1 MTPST
6 PPKGSLEELFRHHL
20 LESEA
25 AAVRPRPQVWEQI
38 DNSLLLAQNEKYR
51 RRLLAYRWAMA
62 ASLLLASLA
71 GGGWW
76 RSQHNAAQAPSLA
89 QATRQPGRVPQP
101 TGVTPTLSTP
111 TPSAIDQTATLSA
124 SATSATAS
132 GPLANVASY
141 RALMT
146 SGHAPR
152 RASRA
157 FSMAAGPTDEFAL
170 TERQAHSTRLA
181 DGAGNI
187 MPASRNEPATSATL
201 AALATGSQSAA
212 QLPATHL
219 PAELASGAG
228 TGEESVPAQSLAL
241 AQTVASPDD
250 AHATAAEGT
259 LAARWASLNAPEAA
273 ALPTHLGEVALAPAP
288 PLELARGW
296 QYGLAYATSTYQ
308 PNIDWARPATAYP
321 TTLGANSARLSSSA
335 AAEYRDN
342 LRAGLGQRLS
352 LWAARR
358 LGNGRWT
365 LRTGLEIAQHTATSA
380 SSVAFTGEPV
390 ADVSYTQAGFAYS
403 PASNARPLQR
413 TSFRYRSVSVPAELR
428 YSNPLKT
435 GFSLY
440 GRVGAFVS
448 ALLNAR
454 SEVADNPEATRIY
467 TLQSASTPYRPLS
480 GGLRGGAGMQ
490 YRPAGHQWSFNFGP
504 VAELGILSLNAD
516 PSQDFWGQRRP
527 YSFGLEAGV
536 ELGRGFKIQ

>member
-76 RSQHNAAQAPSLA
+76 RSQHQAAQAPSLA
-89 QATRQPGRVPQP
+89 RATRQPERLPRLASA
-101 TGVTPTLSTP
+101 TTTLSTS

-124 SATSATAS
+124 SANSTTPN
-132 GPLANVASY
+132 GPLADATSY
-141 RALMT
+141 RT
-146 SGHAPR
+146 STATGHVAR
-152 RASRA
+152 RVSRTFDAAASSAEQFA
-157 FSMAAGPTDEFAL
+157 FN
-170 TERQAHSTRLA
+170 ERQARSARLTA
-181 DGAGNI
+181 GAGNTV
-187 MPASRNEPATSATL
+187 PASREEQ
-201 AALATGSQSAA
+201 AAGITLATGSRATT
-212 QLPATHL
+212 QLS
-219 PAELASGAG
+219 AELASGAG
-228 TGEESVPAQSLAL
+228 VGDESAPAQPLVLASAATSLN
-241 AQTVASPDD
+241 D
-250 AHATAAEGT
+250 ARTTAAEGA
-259 LAARWASLNAPEAA
+259 LALRWVSLHTPGADG
-273 ALPTHLGEVALAPAP
+273 LPTHLGEMALTPAP

-308 PNIDWARPATAYP
+308 PNIDWARPATSYP

-365 LRTGLEIAQHTATSA
+365 LRTGLEIAQNEATSA

-390 ADVSYTQAGFAYS
+390 ADISYTQAGFAYS
-403 PASNARPLQR
+403 AVSNAHRLQR

-428 YSNPLKT
+428 YSSPLKT
-435 GFSLY
+435 GFSFY

-448 ALLNAR
+448 ALLNVR
-454 SEVADNPEATRIY
+454 SEVEGNPEATRTY

-480 GGLRGGAGMQ
+480 GGLRGGAGIQ

-516 PSQDFWGQRRP
+516 PSQDFWGQQRP